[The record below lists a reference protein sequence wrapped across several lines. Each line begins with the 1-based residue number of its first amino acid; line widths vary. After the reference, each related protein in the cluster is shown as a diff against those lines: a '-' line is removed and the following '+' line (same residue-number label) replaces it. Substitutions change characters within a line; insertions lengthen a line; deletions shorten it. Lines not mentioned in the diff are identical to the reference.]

1 MKPLVLT
8 PGDPLGVG
16 PELAARVL
24 ARPDREAKRAD
35 VVLAGDG
42 DAIAR
47 ACDQAGVAWM
57 AGMAS
62 SDPGRVRIVD
72 TAGGAEP
79 AEVAALRWSV
89 GRILAG
95 EARGLVTGPIH
106 KARLR
111 DRGFTYSGHTDFL
124 GALCGRD
131 RPVMAF
137 VGGKLRVALV
147 TVHIPL
153 AEVSASLS
161 VDAITHTVR
170 TAHAALERDLGLASP
185 RIAILGLNPHAGESG
200 VLGREELDV
209 IGPAV
214 ATARQEGIDARGPV
228 SAETA
233 FLQALDGKFD
243 MIVAMYHDQ
252 GLAPLKLVDFGRS
265 VNWTLG
271 LPIVRTSVDHG
282 TADDIAWTGKADPSS
297 MEAALCLAEQLTSR

>member
-1 MKPLVLT
+1 VKPLILT

-16 PELAARVL
+16 PELAATVL
-24 ARPDREAKRAD
+24 GQRRGEAGQRP

-42 DAIAR
+42 AALAR
-47 ACDQAGVAWM
+47 ACESKALAWTLNPGVVA
-57 AGMAS
+57 
-62 SDPGRVRIVD
+62 PGIVRVVD
-72 TAGGAEP
+72 TSQGEEP
-79 AEVAALRWSV
+79 AEVAALRWATAEI
-89 GRILAG
+89 RAG
-95 EARGLVTGPIH
+95 AAAGLVTGPIH

-111 DRGFTYSGHTDFL
+111 ERGFAFSGHTDFL
-124 GALCGRD
+124 GALCGVE

-137 VGGKLRVALV
+137 VGGRLRVALV

-153 AEVSASLS
+153 ASVSAALTAERI
-161 VDAITHTVR
+161 VHTVR
-170 TAHAALERDLGLASP
+170 IADAALRRDLGISRPRLAV
-185 RIAILGLNPHAGESG
+185 LGLNPHAGESG
-200 VLGREELDV
+200 VLGREEIDV
-209 IGPAV
+209 IAPAV
-214 ATARQEGIDARGPV
+214 EQARAEGIAVTGPV

-233 FLQALDGKFD
+233 FLQGLQGEHD

-297 MEAALCLAEQLTSR
+297 MEAALRLAERLVSR